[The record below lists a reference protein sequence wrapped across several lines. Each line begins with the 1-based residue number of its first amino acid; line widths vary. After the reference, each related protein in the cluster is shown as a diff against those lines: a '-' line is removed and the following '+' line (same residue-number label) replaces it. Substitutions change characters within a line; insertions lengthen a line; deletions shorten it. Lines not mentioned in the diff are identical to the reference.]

1 MIGILGGTFDPVHE
15 GHLHI
20 AKQVLNRLGL
30 EQVQFMPCALPVHRD
45 EPHASANDRC
55 AMIELMIEDE
65 AAFVLNTL
73 ELDRGGLSFMV
84 DSLRD
89 IRSQVDS
96 DLVLVLGADT
106 FNDFANWKSP
116 HEILQLAHLVVCHRP
131 GYEVDPETFREY
143 RVDLP
148 VALSERS
155 AGAILML
162 EVDANDCSSS
172 EVRAALAQGHRLEQC
187 VPPVVAH
194 YIDEHHLYRKTVD

>member
-15 GHLHI
+15 GHFHI
-20 AKQVLNRLGL
+20 AKQVLSRLDL

-45 EPHASANDRC
+45 EPHASATDRC
-55 AMIELMIEDE
+55 AMIELMIADE

-73 ELDRGGLSFMV
+73 ELDRGGPSFMV

-89 IRSQVDS
+89 IRGQVDS

-106 FNDFANWKSP
+106 FNDFVNWKSP

-131 GYEVDPETFREY
+131 GYEVDAKTFRDY

-148 VALSERS
+148 VALLERP

-187 VPPVVAH
+187 VRPVVAN
-194 YIDEHHLYRKTVD
+194 YIDEHNLYRKTVD

>member
-15 GHLHI
+15 GHFHI

-73 ELDRGGLSFMV
+73 EIDRGGPSFMV

-89 IRSQVDS
+89 IRGQVDS

-106 FNDFANWKSP
+106 FNDFAHWKSP
-116 HEILQLAHLVVCHRP
+116 HEILQLAHLAVCHRP
-131 GYEVDPETFREY
+131 GYEVDTKTFGKY

-148 VALSERS
+148 VALLERS
-155 AGAILML
+155 AGCILML

-172 EVRAALAQGHRLEQC
+172 EVRAALAQGHRQEQC
-187 VPPVVAH
+187 VRPVVAN
-194 YIDEHHLYRKTVD
+194 YIDEHNLYRKTID

>member
-15 GHLHI
+15 GHFHI

-30 EQVQFMPCALPVHRD
+30 EQIQFMPCALPVHRD

-65 AAFVLNTL
+65 AAFALNTL
-73 ELDRGGLSFMV
+73 ELDRGGPSFMV

-96 DLVLVLGADT
+96 DLVLVLGTDT

-116 HEILQLAHLVVCHRP
+116 REILQLAHLVVCHRP

-143 RVDLP
+143 RVELP
-148 VALSERS
+148 VALSERP

-172 EVRAALAQGHRLEQC
+172 EVRAALAQGRRLEQC
-187 VPPVVAH
+187 VRPVVAR
-194 YIDEHHLYRKTVD
+194 YIGEHHLYRKTVD